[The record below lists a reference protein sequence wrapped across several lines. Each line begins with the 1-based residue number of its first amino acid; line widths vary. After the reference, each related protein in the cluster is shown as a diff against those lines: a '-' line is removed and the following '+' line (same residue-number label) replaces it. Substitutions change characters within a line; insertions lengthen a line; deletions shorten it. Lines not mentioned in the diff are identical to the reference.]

1 VSFII
6 FEQDLKTLFK
16 KYIFTFKLIIIG
28 VLLSYLVYKIS
39 YNSALKHIEKYS
51 NFDVNLILLATL
63 LTVFN
68 WGLEAKKWQLL
79 VKDII
84 KLSYLN
90 SFKSV
95 LAGLSIGILT
105 PNRLG
110 NFIGRLA
117 WVEHEH
123 HKRATVNTMLGNLAQ
138 FVATISIGVVGLLL
152 AISINFSIANQW
164 LILLMSLLVI
174 AMAVRVYFKP
184 TIILIPFLKPFF
196 SDETIASI
204 ILLESNPTHFKLN
217 VLGLSFL
224 RYVVFLIQYFLLF
237 KAFNIEHNV
246 ILMFSLIATVYLF
259 MTLIPSLFFGKLV
272 VRESVAV
279 FVFSYVGIETPLILI
294 VAFLLWLI
302 NLAIPAGIG
311 GLIWLNQSKKQ

>member
-1 VSFII
+1 
-6 FEQDLKTLFK
+6 LKTFLK
-16 KYIFTFKLIIIG
+16 KYLFTFKLIIVGI
-28 VLLSYLVYKIS
+28 LLSYLVYKIAS
-39 YNSALKHIEKYS
+39 ESALKELNKYS
-51 NFDVNLILLATL
+51 NFDIQFILLATL
-63 LTVFN
+63 LTIFN

-117 WVEHEH
+117 WVEKEH
-123 HKRATVNTMLGNLAQ
+123 HKQATLNTMLGNLAQ
-138 FVATISIGVVGLLL
+138 FVATISMGVVGLLL

-164 LILLMSLLVI
+164 LVLLMSLLVI
-174 AMAVRVYFKP
+174 ALAIRVYFKP
-184 TIILIPFLKPFF
+184 TIILKPFLKPFF
-196 SDETIASI
+196 NDKTIASI
-204 ILLESNPTHFKLN
+204 ILLETNPTRFKLN

-224 RYVVFLIQYFLLF
+224 RYMVFLIQYFLLF
-237 KAFNIEHNV
+237 KAFNVEQST
-246 ILMFSLIATVYLF
+246 ILMFSLIATVYLL

-311 GLIWLNQSKKQ
+311 GLMWLNQSKKQ

>member
-1 VSFII
+1 
-6 FEQDLKTLFK
+6 LKTFLK
-16 KYIFTFKLIIIG
+16 KYLFTFKLIIVGI
-28 VLLSYLVYKIS
+28 LLSYLVYKIAS
-39 YNSALKHIEKYS
+39 ESALKELNKYS
-51 NFDVNLILLATL
+51 NFDIQFILLATL
-63 LTVFN
+63 LTIFN

-117 WVEHEH
+117 WVEKEH

-138 FVATISIGVVGLLL
+138 FVATISMGVVGLLL

-164 LILLMSLLVI
+164 LVLLMSLLVI
-174 AMAVRVYFKP
+174 ALAIRVYFKP
-184 TIILIPFLKPFF
+184 TIILKPFLKPFF
-196 SDETIASI
+196 NDKTIASI
-204 ILLESNPTHFKLN
+204 ILLETNPTRFKLN

-224 RYVVFLIQYFLLF
+224 RYMVFLIQYFLLF
-237 KAFNIEHNV
+237 KAFNVEQST
-246 ILMFSLIATVYLF
+246 ILMFSLIATVYLL

-311 GLIWLNQSKKQ
+311 GLMWLNQSKKQ